1 MGRLTDIER
10 FRELFAKGGME
21 VTDEQYQKLS
31 RYAEMLCEWN
41 EKMNLTA
48 ITDPE
53 GIAEKHFYD
62 SVYPF
67 TLTDMDIGS
76 LIDVGTGAG
85 FPSVPLGIFRPGIK
99 LTLLDSLNKRVGF
112 LKAVTGELSLDAE
125 CVHGR
130 AEETARFIKGGNPM
144 RESFDAATARAVA
157 NLSDLCEY
165 CLPFVKVGG
174 VFLAMKGH
182 AEEEIKDANKAIAL
196 LGGTIEKTDTFR
208 LPGTDMERS
217 FVVIRKENR
226 TPSRY
231 PRKAGTPSKE
241 PL

>member
-174 VFLAMKGH
+174 KF
-182 AEEEIKDANKAIAL
+182 IAL
-196 LGGTIEKTDTFR
+196 KGKSGLDELKEAEGAIKALGGEVSEVKSYTLPCGDERTLIVISKTS
-208 LPGTDMERS
+208 PCEQ
-217 FVVIRKENR
+217 K
-226 TPSRY
+226 Y
-231 PRKAGTPSKE
+231 PRNAGQMKKHR
-241 PL
+241 L